1 MPAFSITG
9 LAGQK
14 SLAGTIPV
22 YGAKNFVLPAMA
34 AALIL
39 PGETVLEQVPEISDV
54 AVMSDILR
62 ELGATLQTADGVLK
76 ISAPRLASN
85 IGASAKSLRASVLLI
100 GPVLARTGTVT
111 IPHPGGDLIGER
123 PIDLFAQG
131 FERLGAHVSED
142 GDRYTFSAP
151 HGLSGGEFFFSTVSV
166 TATET
171 LLIAATLAK
180 GTVVLVNA
188 AMEPEIVALADMLR
202 AAGARIEGDGTP
214 VITVRPVSLVSPPP
228 TTIIPDRIE
237 AATFLALGALA
248 AESLTIQNVRPD
260 HLAAVLDVC
269 ERMGVPLSIG
279 TDSIT
284 VRAPER
290 LAPIRVRTHEYP
302 GFATDAHPP
311 IMVCLTQADGESV
324 LIESIFDG
332 RLKYTEELVR
342 MGADIS
348 LMSPH
353 RARVVGARALQG
365 ADIVT
370 PDIRAGLA
378 FMLAAITANGT
389 SRIGNAHLIDRG
401 YARIEERL
409 RAVGVSIEREI

>member
-1 MPAFSITG
+1 
-9 LAGQK
+9 
-14 SLAGTIPV
+14 
-22 YGAKNFVLPAMA
+22 MA